1 MKRKVNEFM
10 PVAIGMKGRD
20 VLIVGGGNVA
30 GQKIASL
37 LRFTRRITVV
47 APEIS
52 DAVRKSGVKRIVREY
67 RSGDLRGKGIV
78 YACTGSAA
86 LNRRIRRDARA
97 AGVLVNVVDNP
108 AMSDFVSPAI
118 YRAGHMAVAVTS
130 NGLDVK
136 RAVRWR
142 NAIKEYFENGNT
154 PE

>member
-1 MKRKVNEFM
+1 M
-10 PVAIGMKGRD
+10 PIAIGMKGRS

-30 GQKIASL
+30 GQKIVSL

-47 APEIS
+47 APMIS
-52 DAVRKSGVKRIVREY
+52 GDVRKSGVRCIVREY
-67 RSGDLRGKGIV
+67 RSTDLRGRGIV
-78 YACTGSAA
+78 YACTNDMK

-142 NAIKEYFENGNT
+142 NAIKKYLEEGNA
-154 PE
+154 PR